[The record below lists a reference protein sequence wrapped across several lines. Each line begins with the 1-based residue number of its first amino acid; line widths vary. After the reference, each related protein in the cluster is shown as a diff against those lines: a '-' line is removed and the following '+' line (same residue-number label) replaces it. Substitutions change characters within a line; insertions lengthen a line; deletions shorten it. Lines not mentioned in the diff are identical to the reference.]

1 MYSPFVDGPGMF
13 PRWGAR
19 HGIIGAMNGGM
30 VGAMNA
36 PMQAMQAPG
45 CLPMVPVMAAEACTD
60 AGAACRVYPLN
71 FRQNAV
77 PAGATITIQA
87 QPQKAFRPTKI
98 VCPSSIADRFLLQ
111 QLEIGTNP
119 QIADN
124 SGAGTL
130 LQVFSE
136 AAQDVGVMFDLARPG
151 IIISCRV
158 ENIDANPSN
167 FFLTLL
173 GPAVDNYRM

>member
-1 MYSPFVDGPGMF
+1 MF